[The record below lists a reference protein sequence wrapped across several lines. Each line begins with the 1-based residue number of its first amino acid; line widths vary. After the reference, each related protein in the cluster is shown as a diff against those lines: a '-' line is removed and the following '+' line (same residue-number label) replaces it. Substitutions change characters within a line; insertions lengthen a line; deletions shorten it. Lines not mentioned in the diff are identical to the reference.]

1 MEGAQTGFLAFEFRY
16 CFELRV
22 SSFEFFRMIQISLST
37 LAVVLGLGLALP
49 QLYGFMNPTGFAAG
63 VRKFPRSLSW
73 GFALMILGTAWFLWN
88 LSQESISDFAT
99 WKNVLIAGFAAVG
112 IGTCIFV
119 QDFLAVRGLAVVL
132 LLLAKLMVDTGR
144 PYLAKTPWVLLF
156 QAWAYLLVVA
166 GIWFTVSPWRL
177 RDLLEW
183 GTANNE
189 RIKVGCAVRLGF
201 GLFMAALGLLKF

>member
-1 MEGAQTGFLAFEFRY
+1 
-16 CFELRV
+16 
-22 SSFEFFRMIQISLST
+22 MIQISLST
-37 LAVVLGLGLALP
+37 LTVILGLGLALP
-49 QLYGFMNPTGFAAG
+49 QIYGFINPTGFAAG
-63 VRKFPRSLSW
+63 VRKFPRSVTW
-73 GFALMILGTAWFLWN
+73 GFALMIFGTSWFLWN

-132 LLLAKLMVDTGR
+132 LLLARLMVDTGR
-144 PYLAKTPWVLLF
+144 PYLDKPDKTAWVLLF
-156 QAWAYLLVVA
+156 QAWAYLLVIG

-183 GTANNE
+183 GTANDK